1 MSPGIYSSALAPAGA
16 PDSTCKES
24 ELTDIGDRLKGRK
37 VLLVEDS
44 PVISE
49 ATEMMLMDMG
59 CEVVG
64 PAGTMAPAL
73 QLATDEPLDAAVV
86 DINIRGGKAF
96 SILNILEQ
104 REIPFLL
111 TSGYADWSMPDEWR
125 GRPRLAKPYS
135 EAELQAAV
143 AALLDS
149 AAARPQAAAS

>member
-1 MSPGIYSSALAPAGA
+1 LGNGASAPA
-16 PDSTCKES
+16 PKCEES
-24 ELTDIGDRLKGRK
+24 ELTDIADGLKGRR

-49 ATEMMLMDMG
+49 ATEMMLLDMG

-73 QLATDEPLDAAVV
+73 QLATEEPLDAAVV
-86 DINIRGGKAF
+86 DVNIRGGKAF
-96 SILNILEQ
+96 SNLNKLEQ

-111 TSGYADWSMPDEWR
+111 TSGYADWSMPEEWS
-125 GRPRLAKPYS
+125 GRPRLAKPYN

-143 AALLDS
+143 SALLDS
-149 AAARPQAAAS
+149 AATRQQATAS